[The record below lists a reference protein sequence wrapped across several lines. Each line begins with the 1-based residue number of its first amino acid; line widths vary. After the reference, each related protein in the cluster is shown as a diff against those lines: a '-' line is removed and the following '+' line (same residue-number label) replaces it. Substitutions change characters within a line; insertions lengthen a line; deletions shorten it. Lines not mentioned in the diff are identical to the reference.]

1 MVDTVLNFLGIPYMS
16 QTAFWF
22 LAAIAFS
29 LAVAT
34 GWLADALM
42 EDLSFGIPFNAV
54 LLAIGALGTYFLWRH
69 AGLTFQN
76 HYQYLFIGALGLG
89 STIFLL
95 ICVFLKRFL

>member
-22 LAAIAFS
+22 LAAMAFG

-42 EDLSFGIPFNAV
+42 DDLSFGIPFNAV
-54 LLAIGALGTYFLWRH
+54 LLTLGALGTYFLWRY
-69 AGLTFQN
+69 AGLSFQN
-76 HYQYLFIGALGLG
+76 NFMYFFMGALGLG
-89 STIFLL
+89 SAVFLL
-95 ICVFLKRFL
+95 FCVFLRRFL